1 MKQIEITTHVNDTIE
16 NIDKNLT
23 KQGFNIIRKSRIED
37 NYKTNMYDTLN
48 KNNIL
53 NVLSKSI
60 LIRYLNVENEQEF
73 KKMTYK
79 NKKYDGNT
87 VISEEKINVSID
99 DVKEADKLLDAVGF
113 KTIVNVNYDVIV
125 YSNNSVEL
133 CFQNVEGLGLL
144 LEYENEKD
152 FEGYSNEDILNEKYK
167 MLEEIKKYNINISDD
182 IDVKKAFELI
192 SNNLN

>member
-1 MKQIEITTHVNDTIE
+1 M
-16 NIDKNLT
+16 
-23 KQGFNIIRKSRIED
+23 
-37 NYKTNMYDTLN
+37 
-48 KNNIL
+48 
-53 NVLSKSI
+53 
-60 LIRYLNVENEQEF
+60 
-73 KKMTYK
+73 
-79 NKKYDGNT
+79 
-87 VISEEKINVSID
+87 
-99 DVKEADKLLDAVGF
+99 
-113 KTIVNVNYDVIV
+113 
-125 YSNNSVEL
+125 